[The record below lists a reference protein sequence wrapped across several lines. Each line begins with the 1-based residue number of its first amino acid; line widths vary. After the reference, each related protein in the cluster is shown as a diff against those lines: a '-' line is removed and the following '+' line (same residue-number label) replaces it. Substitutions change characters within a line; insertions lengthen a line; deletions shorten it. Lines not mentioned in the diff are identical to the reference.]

1 MTSAEAVAGGTGRP
15 EPVAGARGGHP
26 GLADGDLP
34 VRALFSEVVGQDGAV
49 DRLRAMAHRP
59 VHAYLLVG
67 PPGVGQRA
75 LVRGFSAALLCPRR
89 GCGTCSTCRRALA
102 GVHPDLVEV
111 DRSGPSVT
119 VDDARR
125 IVRLAQRRPLEARR
139 QVVAV
144 SDLHLARLA
153 APVLLKTLEEPPGD
167 TVFLM
172 VAEMVPPELVTVA
185 SRCVRIDLPPVAPET
200 LSSWLTGQGVE
211 EGLAREMATAARGSV
226 DRARLL
232 VDDAGFAARRRV
244 WRDVPGRLDGTGA
257 TVAGV
262 AAELLAAAEEA
273 VEPLRQRH
281 ASDLAV
287 LAEQAERNGERGVSG
302 RKEIE
307 DRQHREE
314 RRMRADELKA
324 GLAVLA
330 GAYRDRLV
338 AEVSGPR
345 SSGAVRMAER
355 VRELSGA
362 VEAVEAVC
370 EEMVRNPNESLM
382 LEALLV
388 RLSAVTG

>member
-1 MTSAEAVAGGTGRP
+1 MSVPVTGAETAGSGPEPSAE
-15 EPVAGARGGHP
+15 
-26 GLADGDLP
+26 GDPP
-34 VRALFSEVVGQDGAV
+34 VRALYAGVVGQDVAV
-49 DRLRAMAHRP
+49 EQLRAMARRP

-75 LVRGFSAALLCPRR
+75 LVRGFAASLLCPTG
-89 GCGTCSTCRRALA
+89 GCGKCSSCRRALA

-125 IVRLAQRRPLEARR
+125 IVRLAQRRPLEGRR

-167 TVFLM
+167 TVFVLL
-172 VAEMVPPELVTVA
+172 ADTVPTELVTVA
-185 SRCVRIDLPPVAPET
+185 SRCVRIELQPVSAET
-200 LSSWLTGQGVE
+200 LTGWLTGQGVE
-211 EGLAREMATAARGSV
+211 GELAREMATAARGSM
-226 DRARLL
+226 DRVRLL

-244 WRDVPGRLDGTGA
+244 WRDVPTRLDGTGG
-257 TVAGV
+257 TVAVV

-273 VEPLRQRH
+273 VEPLRLRH
-281 ASDLAV
+281 AADMQGLAD
-287 LAEQAERNGERGVSG
+287 QAERNGERGVAG

-307 DRQHREE
+307 DRHHREE
-314 RRMRADELKA
+314 RRMRADELQA

-330 GAYRDRLV
+330 GAYRDRLA
-338 AEVSGPR
+338 AEVSGAR
-345 SSGAVRMAER
+345 LSGAGRVAER

-362 VEAVEAVC
+362 VDAVEAVSV
-370 EEMVRNPNESLM
+370 EMIRNPNESLM

>member
-1 MTSAEAVAGGTGRP
+1 MTAGDD
-15 EPVAGARGGHP
+15 GATTTTTDTP
-26 GLADGDLP
+26 P
-34 VRALFSEVVGQDGAV
+34 VRALYGEVVGQDGAV
-49 DRLRAMAHRP
+49 EQLRAMARQP

-75 LVRGFSAALLCPRR
+75 LVRGFAASLLCPMG
-89 GCGTCSTCRRALA
+89 GCGVCSTCRRALA

-125 IVRLAQRRPLEARR
+125 VVRLAQRRPLEARR

-167 TVFLM
+167 TVFVLL
-172 VAEMVPPELVTVA
+172 ADMVPTELVTVA
-185 SRCVRIDLPPVAPET
+185 SRCVRIDLQPVSAESLT
-200 LSSWLTGQGVE
+200 AWLTGQGVE
-211 EGLAREMATAARGSV
+211 DDLAREMATAARGSA
-226 DRARLL
+226 DRVRLL
-232 VDDAGFAARRRV
+232 VDDAGFAARRRI
-244 WRDVPGRLDGTGA
+244 WRDVPSRLDGTGA
-257 TVAGV
+257 TVATV
-262 AAELLAAAEEA
+262 ASELLGAAEEA
-273 VEPLRQRH
+273 VEPLRLRH
-281 ASDLAV
+281 AADMQS
-287 LAEQAERNGERGVSG
+287 LAEQAERNGERGVAG

-307 DRQHREE
+307 DRHHREE
-314 RRMRADELKA
+314 RRMRADELQA

-330 GAYRDRLV
+330 GAYRDRLA
-338 AEVSGPR
+338 AEVT
-345 SSGAVRMAER
+345 GARNAGAGRVAER

-362 VEAVEAVC
+362 VDAVEAVC
-370 EEMVRNPNESLM
+370 VEMIRNPNESLM

>member
-1 MTSAEAVAGGTGRP
+1 VTGAETAGSGPEPSAE
-15 EPVAGARGGHP
+15 
-26 GLADGDLP
+26 GDPP
-34 VRALFSEVVGQDGAV
+34 VRALYAGVVGQDVAV
-49 DRLRAMAHRP
+49 EQLRAMARRP

-75 LVRGFSAALLCPRR
+75 LVRGFAASLLCPTG
-89 GCGTCSTCRRALA
+89 GCGKCSSCRRALA

-125 IVRLAQRRPLEARR
+125 IVRLAQRRPLEGRR

-167 TVFLM
+167 TVFVLL
-172 VAEMVPPELVTVA
+172 ADTVPTELVTVA
-185 SRCVRIDLPPVAPET
+185 SRCVRIELQPVSAET
-200 LSSWLTGQGVE
+200 LTGWLTGQGVE
-211 EGLAREMATAARGSV
+211 GELAREMATAARGSM
-226 DRARLL
+226 DRVRLL

-244 WRDVPGRLDGTGA
+244 WRDVPTRLDGTGG
-257 TVAGV
+257 TVAVV

-273 VEPLRQRH
+273 VEPLRLRH
-281 ASDLAV
+281 AADMQGLAD
-287 LAEQAERNGERGVSG
+287 QAERNGERGVAG

-307 DRQHREE
+307 DRHHREE
-314 RRMRADELKA
+314 RRMRADELQA

-330 GAYRDRLV
+330 GAYRDRLA
-338 AEVSGPR
+338 AEVSGAR
-345 SSGAVRMAER
+345 LSGAGRVAER

-362 VEAVEAVC
+362 VDAVEAVSV
-370 EEMVRNPNESLM
+370 EMIRNPNESLM